1 MIFQTLDS
9 KNECVAVY
17 CNEELHYDEMPNGLT
32 ATWGYAPY
40 LDRSEVEFA
49 SLYCHDKT
57 IDDLCPEALRPHW
70 DQAVTRLKAFY
81 QCFRESKID
90 LNENC
95 FFDLVGEDFLMQ
107 YCDIKC
113 KITEHV
119 LSTCEKPENYEF
131 LVGLSEVLGDI
142 RTRRLNVNPSNLR
155 DMMAKPKARRFIK
168 KLSEIRPYASYNMA
182 GTKTGRL
189 TTKPHS
195 FPVLTLD
202 KDLRAILAPNNDLF
216 VELDFNAAELRTV
229 LALSGQEQ
237 PDEDIHMW
245 IMKEVYGQQMSRDEI
260 KKKTFAW
267 LYNPEASNPELESV
281 FDRKGIVERYY
292 QEGHVSTPFGREIEV
307 DEFRAFNYIV
317 QSTTSDLFLRQMI
330 KIYDAIRDKKSY
342 IAFSV
347 HDSLLLDFAAE
358 DKGALKDIVS
368 VFSDTEM
375 GAFKTNVS
383 VGKDYQNMRKLA
395 V

>member
-1 MIFQTLDS
+1 MT
-9 KNECVAVY
+9 
-17 CNEELHYDEMPNGLT
+17 
-32 ATWGYAPY
+32 
-40 LDRSEVEFA
+40 
-49 SLYCHDKT
+49 
-57 IDDLCPEALRPHW
+57 
-70 DQAVTRLKAFY
+70 
-81 QCFRESKID
+81 
-90 LNENC
+90 
-95 FFDLVGEDFLMQ
+95 
-107 YCDIKC
+107 
-113 KITEHV
+113 
-119 LSTCEKPENYEF
+119 
-131 LVGLSEVLGDI
+131 
-142 RTRRLNVNPSNLR
+142 
-155 DMMAKPKARRFIK
+155 
-168 KLSEIRPYASYNMA
+168 
-182 GTKTGRL
+182 
-189 TTKPHS
+189 
-195 FPVLTLD
+195 
-202 KDLRAILAPNNDLF
+202 
-216 VELDFNAAELRTV
+216 
-229 LALSGQEQ
+229 
-237 PDEDIHMW
+237 
-245 IMKEVYGQQMSRDEI
+245 RDEI

-292 QEGHVSTPFGREIEV
+292 QDGHVSTPFGREIEV